1 MIDKLLMWA
10 QDYRLLIGIGIFLIL
25 ISVGGYRWWVYPAAP
40 TEAIP
45 AETAVVLH
53 PQPPK
58 SKEYWKDS
66 LPSADFFRF
75 FPSLL
80 GDYRNIQPL
89 LGSSPYVYAVEQLGE
104 GNYALSAAVDG
115 GRKAVLDSL
124 HLHYHRRTSVY
135 LGTAVHQLSLPS
147 GDLAYSW
154 YRNLLLLGRLP
165 LQVERQ
171 LAQLKE
177 GASPA
182 LPDIRLPNQGVV
194 FSENLPAFLAGY
206 WKGTALSASREWA
219 EQQAKWSFRWER
231 DSSGIA
237 IQGGGWPEVIPAPAD
252 SSAYRVLPYLPAEL
266 AWCRWSYIERPG
278 SKGGGLFDQ
287 HIRPWL
293 GNDRALLQMPLP
305 GRIEENQV
313 LLVHALDAQSAEEGL
328 TAIGAQKGTLDSYQF
343 QLFTVRRLFAEGLL
357 APLGVDMEN
366 PYTAVLG
373 DYVAFSPSKAALEQS
388 ANAYLL
394 SQHLATQPAFQEV
407 WPRVADSGSVGWWFF
422 NGRLGRSRLPQWLA
436 SLQQETLGF
445 LSAYPL
451 WAGSRNA
458 GGGFKLYGRQATAR
472 QEEAALAQ
480 LWIAPLEAAAATR
493 PYAYPEGGFLLQDAE
508 DRLYFFNEKGE
519 RLWSFPLANPLLGAP
534 DWVDYF
540 ESGPPCIAFTT
551 RERLY
556 VLDPNGKVVG
566 RFPRLLPAPALGP
579 LLVASME
586 GERAFRLFVS
596 TEKGV
601 FGYTREGQSLPA
613 WSPYSRL
620 DSTVRQAMRYRQ
632 YGKADHMV
640 VLTEKGTL
648 YDLQR
653 DGHNR
658 FDSLALGA
666 AHGATF
672 SSPPYIQADD
682 KQRRIAVGDEQGFV
696 HAVNLQGT
704 HFRLRVLPGAAGMR
718 FRFEQL
724 LGDRR
729 RDYLAWDDKRLTLHY
744 YKGAS
749 FEKQL
754 DYQFPNPPAEV
765 FVAELSGEPHIGW
778 RSDAEPRVYLMTLE
792 GGMAEGFPIA
802 GSTAMSS
809 LALPDG
815 ETMLVV
821 GYGRR
826 VYGYLPDW

>member
-1 MIDKLLMWA
+1 MLDKLPKWA
-10 QDYRLLIGIGIFLIL
+10 QDYRLLVGIGIFLIL
-25 ISVGGYRWWVYPAAP
+25 ISVGGYRWWIYPAAP
-40 TEAIP
+40 AEAIP
-45 AETAVVLH
+45 AETAVVFRF
-53 PQPPK
+53 QQPK

-80 GDYRNIQPL
+80 GDYRNMQPL
-89 LGSSPYVYAVEQLGE
+89 LGSSPYVYAIEQLGE

-115 GRKAVLDSL
+115 GRKTVLDSL

-135 LGTAVHQLSLPS
+135 LGTAVHQLSLPA
-147 GDLAYSW
+147 GDMAYSW
-154 YRNLLLLGRLP
+154 HRNLLLLGRLP

-177 GASPA
+177 GSTPVLPA
-182 LPDIRLPNQGVV
+182 MLLPNQGAL

-206 WKGTALSASREWA
+206 WKGAALSASREWA

-231 DSSGIA
+231 DSSGMA
-237 IQGGGWPEVIPAPAD
+237 IQGGGGPKVVPSPAD
-252 SSAYRVLPYLPAEL
+252 SSAYRILPYLPAEL
-266 AWCRWSYIERPG
+266 AWCRWSYFEQPG
-278 SKGGGLFDQ
+278 SEGGDLFNQ
-287 HIRPWL
+287 HVRPWL
-293 GNDRALLQMPLP
+293 GNDCALLQMPLP

-313 LLVHALDAQSAEEGL
+313 LLVHTLDAQSAEEGL
-328 TAIGAQKGTLDSYQF
+328 TAIGEQRGTLDSYPF
-343 QLFTVRRLFAEGLL
+343 QLFTVRHLFAEGLL
-357 APLGVDMEN
+357 SPLGIEMEN
-366 PYTAVLG
+366 PYTVVLG
-373 DYVAFSPSKAALEQS
+373 DYVAFSPGKAALEQS

-394 SQHLATQPAFQEV
+394 SQHLATQPAFQSV
-407 WPRVADSGSVGWWFF
+407 WPRIADSSAVAWWFF

-436 SLQQETLGF
+436 SLEDETMGF

-458 GGGFKLYGRQATAR
+458 NGDFRLYGKRVTAMAE
-472 QEEAALAQ
+472 QSVLAQ
-480 LWIAPLEAAAATR
+480 LWVAPLEAAAATR

-519 RLWSFPLANPLLGAP
+519 RLWTFPLANAMLGAP
-534 DWVDYF
+534 HWVDYF
-540 ESGPPCIAFTT
+540 ESGPPCIAFCT

-556 VLDPNGKVVG
+556 VLGPNGKVVG
-566 RFPRLLPAPALGP
+566 RYPRLLPAPALGP

-596 TEKGV
+596 TEKGI

-620 DSTVRQAMRYRQ
+620 DSTVRQTMRYRQ
-632 YGKADHMV
+632 YGKADHMIA
-640 VLTEKGTL
+640 LTEKGTL

-653 DGHNR
+653 DGQNR
-658 FDSLALGA
+658 FDSLALGVA
-666 AHGATF
+666 YGATF
-672 SSPPYIQADD
+672 SSPPYMQADN
-682 KQRRIAVGDEQGFV
+682 KQQRIAVGDEQGFV
-696 HAVNLQGT
+696 HAINLEGT

-744 YKGAS
+744 YEGQS
-749 FEKQL
+749 FKKQL
-754 DYQFPNPPAEV
+754 DYRFPSPPDEV
-765 FVAELSGEPHIGW
+765 FVVELSGEPHIGW
-778 RSDAEPRVYLMTLE
+778 RSGAEPRVYLMTLE
-792 GGMAEGFPIA
+792 GEMLQGFPLA

-815 ETMLVV
+815 GTMLVV

-826 VYGYLPDW
+826 VYSYLPD